1 MRKYFLAGCVSLL
14 LLISCR
20 HISSDQRKYALL
32 NESLEKSLQLTNRDN
47 YLMLA
52 RAEEN
57 LLDPRYSDRL
67 KNWYPRLQT
76 IKKNIDSTCTFINLL
91 KNEIKNSSKSSLSKF
106 NYEQLYQRVI
116 TSQYVLLSAKANI
129 YNLFDPSFE
138 HLLLKNNPTN
148 FVNLLYYS
156 DSKSESIAMLNY
168 IKHNLFIAE
177 KKLLEFG
184 VGQCYPGCM
193 LTFQSYTPI
202 LFYKSTVVNPGDEVQ
217 ITAGV
222 GSFSKNA
229 IPEVEIN
236 GEKKTL
242 NDAGYCQ
249 LSFKAPLKAGQYS
262 VPVKISY
269 IDQDGFKNFIE
280 KSTTYTV
287 MEAGKQK

>member
-20 HISSDQRKYALL
+20 HVSSDQRKYVLL

-47 YLMLA
+47 YLMLLQ
-52 RAEEN
+52 AEEN
-57 LLDPRYSDRL
+57 LLDLRYSDRS

-76 IKKNIDSTCTFINLL
+76 IKKNIDSTCSFIDLL
-91 KNEIKNSSKSSLSKF
+91 KNEVKSSSKNSLSKT
-106 NYEQLYQRVI
+106 NYELLYQRVI
-116 TSQYVLLSAKANI
+116 TSQHILLSAKANI
-129 YNLFDPSFE
+129 YNLFDPSFD
-138 HLLLKNNPTN
+138 LLLSKNDPAS
-148 FVNLLYYS
+148 FVNLLFYS

-168 IKHNLFIAE
+168 IKHNLLMAE
-177 KKLLEFG
+177 KKTLEFG

-193 LTFQSYTPI
+193 LTFQTYTPI

-222 GSFSKNA
+222 GSFSKNPL
-229 IPEVEIN
+229 PEVEIN

-249 LSFKAPLKAGQYS
+249 LNFKAPLKAGQYS

-280 KSTTYTV
+280 KNTTYTV
-287 MEAGKQK
+287 SEVGIQK